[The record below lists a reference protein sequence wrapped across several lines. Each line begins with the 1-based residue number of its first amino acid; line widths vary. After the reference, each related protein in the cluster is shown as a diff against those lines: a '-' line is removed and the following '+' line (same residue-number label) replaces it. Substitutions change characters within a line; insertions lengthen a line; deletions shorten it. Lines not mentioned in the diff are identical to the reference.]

1 MIATSMNANAIQ
13 AAQQAARYECAACGT
28 TLDSPR
34 RVLRSGV
41 ACPFDLFRCADCGMV
56 QQQPR
61 YTPAE
66 LSRLYSADYYVFEE
80 SDAHRWARAVQQYM
94 IHLAPLES
102 HGERRLLDVGCAL
115 GHLSALAR
123 ARGWEVVG
131 LDVSA
136 EAASQAAVR
145 FGLEVRAG
153 PLARHVDTL
162 RRFDVVFLGDVIEHV
177 PQPALLLR
185 DVRRIL
191 ATDGSV
197 CIDTPNWGGFWR
209 RWTGRRW
216 IGLNR
221 FHINFFDERS
231 LSHLAQAAGFGQIVA
246 SSYTHYRYEGWG
258 ARPELLAWVQ
268 RLPQALGWR
277 VGRMLSRLGRHSAF
291 GFLSSRPPADEAAAI
306 QLIRELALKN
316 ASRSTSSERSGDNL
330 TLRAV
335 RGGLVQFRVDDSR

>member
-1 MIATSMNANAIQ
+1 MTMIATSMTAPVLH
-13 AAQQAARYECAACGT
+13 AAPQAARYECAGCGA
-28 TLDSPR
+28 TLVSPR
-34 RVLRSGV
+34 RVLRSGA

-61 YTPAE
+61 YTRAE
-66 LSRLYSADYYVFEE
+66 LSRLYSSDYYVFEE
-80 SDAHRWARAVQQYM
+80 IDAHRWARAVQQYM
-94 IHLAPLES
+94 VHLAPLES
-102 HGERRLLDVGCAL
+102 QGERRLLDVGCAL

-136 EAASQAAVR
+136 EAASRAAVR

-177 PQPALLLR
+177 PHPALLMR

-191 ATDGSV
+191 ARDGSV

-221 FHINFFDERS
+221 FHINLFDERS
-231 LSHLAQAAGFGQIVA
+231 LKHLLQAAGFGQIIA
-246 SSYTHYRYEGWG
+246 GSYTHYRYEGWG

-268 RLPQALGWR
+268 RLPRAIGWR
-277 VGRMLSRLGRHSAF
+277 VGRMLSRFGRHSAF
-291 GFLSSRPPADEAAAI
+291 GFLCSRPPADEAAAL
-306 QLIRELALKN
+306 QLIGDLAAKHVC
-316 ASRSTSSERSGDNL
+316 RSMSSERSGDNL
-330 TLRAV
+330 IVRAV
-335 RGGLVQFRVDDSR
+335 RG